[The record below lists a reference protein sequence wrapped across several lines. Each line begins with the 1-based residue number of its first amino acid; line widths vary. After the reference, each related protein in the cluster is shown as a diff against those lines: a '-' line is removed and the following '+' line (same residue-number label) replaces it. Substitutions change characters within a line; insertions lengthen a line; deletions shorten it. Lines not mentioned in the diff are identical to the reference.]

1 MITRDIWQEDGNIED
16 APSIASRVMRDLWDQ
31 GIGKGYL
38 SIYGHNN
45 DEMYAYTIYASLEG
59 PEGIS
64 GLVRSLM
71 SRARGSIKE
80 ITLRLLTTGDKDI
93 IGSLESYHPLPEF
106 RAEVAA
112 TDESVKRMVLEQLPT
127 SFKDKVS
134 AGRELMVE
142 YDIGVAFL
150 IHSKGYRMMLD
161 TFGPLI
167 PEEEARALAF
177 AKELGEVKGYAISQ
191 VREVKVANV
200 EEEPESIF
208 TFVIVNP
215 SHKE

>member
-45 DEMYAYTIYASLEG
+45 DEMYAYTIYVSLEG

-93 IGSLESYHPLPEF
+93 IGSSESYRPLPEF
-106 RAEVAA
+106 RSEVAA

-127 SFKDKVS
+127 SFKDKIS
-134 AGRELMVE
+134 AGSELMVE

-167 PEEEARALAF
+167 PEEEARTLTF
-177 AKELGEVKGYAISQ
+177 AKELGEAKGYTISQ
-191 VREVKVANV
+191 VREVKVVNV
-200 EEEPESIF
+200 EEKPESVF
-208 TFVIVNP
+208 AFVIVNP